1 VIDSLNNLSTL
12 LVGMQ
17 GEWERMQAAWTAW
30 PNSGGRRGQT
40 RRAAART
47 GWLMEADF
55 FLLLKITFVPV
66 L

>member
-1 VIDSLNNLSTL
+1 
-12 LVGMQ
+12 MQ
-17 GEWERMQAAWTAW
+17 GEWEGMQAAWTAW

-40 RRAAART
+40 QRAAAHT

>member
-1 VIDSLNNLSTL
+1 
-12 LVGMQ
+12 VGGAARP
-17 GEWERMQAAWTAW
+17 GER
-30 PNSGGRRGQT
+30 RRGQT